1 VKNGLKDFIMLY
13 KCDGKQPVVRKHSYI
28 FEGYVNH
35 QHEMIMLAGFPDI
48 PLSKPHSQESEERM
62 GI

>member
-1 VKNGLKDFIMLY
+1 MLY
-13 KCDGKQPVVRKHSYI
+13 KCDGKQPVVGKHSYI
-28 FEGYVNH
+28 FEGYVSH